1 MWFLNKVTGVK
12 WFIVEEFHKELLKQN
27 NDYEIVEKIDKS
39 DEDVIIDNNIEEIN
53 LDALKLKEL
62 QELAKENDVKSSG
75 LKKEELIESLR
86 EVI

>member
-27 NDYEIVEKIDKS
+27 NDYEIVENIDKS
-39 DEDVIIDNNIEEIN
+39 DEDAIIDNIEDIN
-53 LDALKLKEL
+53 LYALKLKEL

-75 LKKEELIESLR
+75 LKKEELIKSLR